1 MHMASYLKG
10 FISRRKMLAN
20 PLQLRFLHL
29 LHRLLTN
36 GYPLLDAIETV
47 KWNKELEKPATRILT
62 CLKDGMS
69 IDEAFDQAKFHPLI
83 TSYLYF
89 VKGNGD
95 LEGSIKKCAAMYEYR
110 IKNTNKFQQAARY
123 PLILLFIF
131 SLLLYFIKQ
140 SVLPSFQDIFQA
152 SMSASS
158 TVQVSI
164 ILIEMLTTITF
175 VLIFVLGILLF
186 VWLLTKGKLPIE
198 KQLNVYRTI
207 PLYRSFLKLQTSFYF
222 ATHFSSLLKTGMSFK
237 EILDHMTRQ
246 KKLPIISYYAQQMT
260 SELSRGVHIASLL
273 TVFTFLEGQLTTIF
287 SKNADAQA
295 LEKDL
300 SIYAELLMEEI
311 QRKIVKIITFVQ
323 PVFFTILAGFIIFIY
338 ITLMW
343 PMFQLIKTI

>member
-1 MHMASYLKG
+1 MVSYLKR
-10 FISRRKMLAN
+10 FIIRRKTLGSAV
-20 PLQLRFLHL
+20 QLRFLQL

-36 GYPLLDAIETV
+36 GYPLLDAIETIQ
-47 KWNKELEKPATRILT
+47 WNKELVKPATTILKS
-62 CLKDGMS
+62 LEDGMS
-69 IDEAFDQAKFHPLI
+69 IDKAFDQANFHPMI
-83 TSYLYF
+83 TAYLYF

-95 LEGSIKKCAAMYEYR
+95 LEGSIKKCVAMYEYR
-110 IKNTNKFQQAARY
+110 IKNTTKFQQAARY

-131 SLLLYFIKQ
+131 ALLLYFIKQ
-140 SVLPSFQDIFQA
+140 SVLPSFQDIFQT

-158 TVQVSI
+158 TVHLSI
-164 ILIEMLTTITF
+164 ILIEMLSTITA
-175 VLIFVLGILLF
+175 VLFIVLGVILL
-186 VWLLTKGKLPIE
+186 VWFLTKDNLPIE
-198 KQLNVYRTI
+198 KQLKIYRAI

-237 EILDHMTRQ
+237 EILDQMTQQ

-273 TVFTFLEGQLTTIF
+273 TVFSFLEGQLTNIF

-300 SIYAELLMEEI
+300 SMYAELLMEEI
-311 QRKIVKIITFVQ
+311 QRKIMKIITLVQ
-323 PVFFTILAGFIIFIY
+323 PIFFTILAGFIIFIY